1 MLLQSHN
8 IPAHLFSHQFVPS
21 NSRWH
26 LHRNLYYIY
35 HIDNRTQKY
44 LPGTN
49 RWEKG
54 LLNSYNLFAQLYS
67 IQHYTTFPRT
77 SFPND
82 LYLENRVGIH
92 IVTCTASIT
101 STTSHK
107 SICQQQSL
115 WKRLPAIIQPLRATL
130 FCATLVHHS
139 AGTYH
144 WTIIS
149 WHAATFPVTLF
160 GGTIQ
165 TTLIHQGPQTQLFAS
180 SE

>member
-82 LYLENRVGIH
+82 SYLANRVGIH

-101 STTSHK
+101 STTAHK
-107 SICQQQSL
+107 SICQQRIVVKKASCHHTTFARNSIL
-115 WKRLPAIIQPLRATL
+115 CNT
-130 FCATLVHHS
+130 CAS
-139 AGTYH
+139 
-144 WTIIS
+144 
-149 WHAATFPVTLF
+149 F
-160 GGTIQ
+160 GGYISLNNNFLTCCNVSRNSIWWNDSDHANPSRTTNTTIC
-165 TTLIHQGPQTQLFAS
+165 
-180 SE
+180 